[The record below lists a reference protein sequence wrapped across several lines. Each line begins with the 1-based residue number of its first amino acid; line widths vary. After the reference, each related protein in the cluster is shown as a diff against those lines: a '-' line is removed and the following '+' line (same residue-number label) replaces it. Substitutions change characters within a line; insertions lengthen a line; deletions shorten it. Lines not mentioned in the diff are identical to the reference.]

1 MNAWAAAALDLIFPA
16 LCPVCGVALG
26 RGRRDPLCGACW
38 DGITRIE
45 PPYCDGCG
53 MPLPTLEPSPSTAER
68 RGAGALPAPLRCFD
82 CTSDDRPLDYAR
94 AAALYAGSL
103 REAIHAFKFAGRR
116 TLARPLAALL
126 LEQCRPGLP
135 ADIEAVIPVP
145 LAPRRESERGYNQA
159 ALLAERLAKALDVPL
174 RPRWLARV
182 RPTKPQTELT
192 AAERRTN
199 VREAFR
205 GSPRVWGRHALLVDD
220 ILTTGATAAECAR
233 ALRRAGARRVGV
245 VAVARVL

>member
-1 MNAWAAAALDLIFPA
+1 
-16 LCPVCGVALG
+16 
-26 RGRRDPLCGACW
+26 
-38 DGITRIE
+38 
-45 PPYCDGCG
+45 
-53 MPLPTLEPSPSTAER
+53 
-68 RGAGALPAPLRCFD
+68 
-82 CTSDDRPLDYAR
+82 
-94 AAALYAGSL
+94 
-103 REAIHAFKFAGRR
+103 
-116 TLARPLAALL
+116 
-126 LEQCRPGLP
+126 
-135 ADIEAVIPVP
+135 VIPVP